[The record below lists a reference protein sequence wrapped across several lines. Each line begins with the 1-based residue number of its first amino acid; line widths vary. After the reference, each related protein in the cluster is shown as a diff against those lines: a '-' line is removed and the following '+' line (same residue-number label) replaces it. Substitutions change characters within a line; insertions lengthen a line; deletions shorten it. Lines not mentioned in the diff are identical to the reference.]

1 MGNQNVLLTGNPK
14 KTFFKFVYAKYSNFG
29 LQKFRIDYNGSKIL
43 NLSEK
48 TKFTF
53 KIPRYADLLMDT
65 YLVFTLP
72 TIWSPLYYNEN
83 GGKFIPYEFQ
93 WIENLGTQIIEE
105 LTITCGGETLQRVTG
120 QYLTA
125 LVQRD
130 FNGPKK
136 KIYNE
141 MTGNTKQYN
150 NPASYGQN
158 KGHYPNSIS
167 SSSPGGPQP
176 SIVGRNLYIPLNV
189 WFTLSSKMAF
199 PLVSLQYNELN
210 INVTLRPVREWFTI
224 REITEESDNHN
235 EYCTYPRIAPNF
247 NIAQQQFYI
256 FLHPPSR
263 TISDTS
269 FGPLPKK
276 LEYPDKRTDWNAD
289 VHIISTYGFLSDDE
303 RRVFASQ
310 PQNYLIKS
318 VYEYNF
324 HNLVG
329 SKTISMDAL
338 GMVSSWTFFFRR
350 SDANLR
356 NEWSNYTNWPYSYD
370 PLIIQHYPLS
380 SAYLE
385 FVDLAQFHTGPY
397 RTIYT
402 KNILET
408 MAILLDGKYR
418 ENKFDSGIYN
428 YLEKYLKTTGSAPDG
443 LYCYNFCINGSV
455 FDLQP
460 SGAINLSRF
469 NKIEFELTTIL
480 PPQDNKVEVLQ
491 ICDPSSNA
499 LIGVNKPDWRLYQY
513 TYDLVVFE
521 ERYNMLTFEAGN
533 CGLMYAR

>member
-1 MGNQNVLLTGNPK
+1 M
-14 KTFFKFVYAKYSNFG
+14 
-29 LQKFRIDYNGSKIL
+29 
-43 NLSEK
+43 
-48 TKFTF
+48 
-53 KIPRYADLLMDT
+53 
-65 YLVFTLP
+65 
-72 TIWSPLYYNEN
+72 
-83 GGKFIPYEFQ
+83 
-93 WIENLGTQIIEE
+93 
-105 LTITCGGETLQRVTG
+105 
-120 QYLTA
+120 
-125 LVQRD
+125 
-130 FNGPKK
+130 
-136 KIYNE
+136 
-141 MTGNTKQYN
+141 
-150 NPASYGQN
+150 
-158 KGHYPNSIS
+158 
-167 SSSPGGPQP
+167 
-176 SIVGRNLYIPLNV
+176 
-189 WFTLSSKMAF
+189 
-199 PLVSLQYNELN
+199 
-210 INVTLRPVREWFTI
+210 
-224 REITEESDNHN
+224 
-235 EYCTYPRIAPNF
+235 
-247 NIAQQQFYI
+247 
-256 FLHPPSR
+256 
-263 TISDTS
+263 
-269 FGPLPKK
+269 
-276 LEYPDKRTDWNAD
+276 
-289 VHIISTYGFLSDDE
+289 
-303 RRVFASQ
+303 
-310 PQNYLIKS
+310 
-318 VYEYNF
+318 
-324 HNLVG
+324 G

-385 FVDLAQFHTGPY
+385 FMDLAQFHTGPY

-428 YLEKYLKTTGSAPDG
+428 YLEKYLTTTGSAPDG

-480 PPQDNKVEVLQ
+480 PPQDSNVEVLQ

-499 LIGVNKPDWRLYQY
+499 VIGVNKPDWRLYEY